1 MMHFKNALLFVTI
14 LAAFGGGLMA
24 GDTGR
29 RTIGPRSGDDPLP
42 FSDAV
47 QVDRTLYVS
56 GHIGLKPG
64 TTETPEDAKEEAKL
78 MLDAFQATLAK
89 AGYKMDDLVYVTLY
103 CSDPSLFDTFNG
115 VYRTYFKKE
124 FPARAFIGSGPL
136 LFGARYEIQGIA
148 VKR

>member
-1 MMHFKNALLFVTI
+1 MHFKRALLFVTI

-29 RTIGPRSGDDPLP
+29 RYIGHRSGDNPLP

-47 QVDRTLYVS
+47 EVGGTLYVS

-64 TTETPEDAKEEAKL
+64 TRETPEDPKDEARL
-78 MLDAFQATLAK
+78 LLEGFQSTLAK
-89 AGYKMDDLVYVTLY
+89 AGYQMDDLVYVTLY
-103 CSDPSLFDTFNG
+103 CSDVSLFDDFNQI
-115 VYRTYFKKE
+115 YREHFKKE

-136 LFGARYEIQGIA
+136 LFDARFELQGIA